1 MKRMLTPLCLVL
13 LCMIIGCEPATKAD
27 YLKEFE
33 SFVESVDE
41 NKTSDWANSDKE
53 FKKFNDDLFKKFE
66 DDLSMIDLV
75 KVNAYRVR
83 YNVKR
88 HKSGLVDAIIGNED
102 IQKAREEIKYYLEN
116 DMKKDVDLLVQEA
129 SKVSD
134 EFEKAIREAM
144 DEIERELENQ

>member
-1 MKRMLTPLCLVL
+1 MKRMLTPLCLL
-13 LCMIIGCEPATKAD
+13 FLFMIIGCEPATKAD

-41 NKTSDWANSDKE
+41 NKTSDWTNSDKE

-116 DMKKDVDLLVQEA
+116 DMEDDVQLLIQEA

-134 EFEKAIREAM
+134 EFESAVRDVFDQVNA
-144 DEIERELENQ
+144 ELQKK